1 MLTNWETCE
10 RPLLGRGCQ
19 WVVLQ
24 LSSTSTQKSKPTS
37 WLITNITLQTGVVLS
52 KTVQNRPHG
61 GSKLLGGYGI
71 DVANWVLAAAGL
83 RSGGESLRGEGG
95 SDVERGL
102 YGCTGLPRGEA

>member
-1 MLTNWETCE
+1 M
-10 RPLLGRGCQ
+10 
-19 WVVLQ
+19 
-24 LSSTSTQKSKPTS
+24 
-37 WLITNITLQTGVVLS
+37 VLS
-52 KTVQNRPHG
+52 KPVQNRPHG

-102 YGCTGLPRGEA
+102 YGCSGLPRGEA